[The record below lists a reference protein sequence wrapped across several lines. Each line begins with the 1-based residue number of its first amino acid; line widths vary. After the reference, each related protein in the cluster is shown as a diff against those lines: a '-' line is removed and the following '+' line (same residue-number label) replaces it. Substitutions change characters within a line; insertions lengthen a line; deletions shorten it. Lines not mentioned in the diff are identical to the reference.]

1 MTLLRPTFIAISVL
15 AACLAQDALAQAS
28 APGAG
33 AGIAGTTAAGGGMSS
48 SSATSGSTSS
58 GTAANGNATGTAP
71 NAATPSSNPLA
82 NSVATPSA
90 TTSPTG
96 SNLVSGGNAFSG
108 SSRGEVPPVGSAAV
122 DANGVNVN
130 GFGTGLQSG
139 AVANGNAGANG
150 SAAIGTN
157 AASGTLNSPLSS
169 DVGTGVIYPGA
180 PYGIT
185 DTTGVTG
192 TTPGTTS
199 GGTPNYG
206 NANAAAAVNGAGFTA
221 SAIATPQLDAA
232 TRREARRERATVA
245 RGGQTLNT
253 IAPRTNV
260 DRTNQMPDD
269 PPSPALRTPDRPVV
283 RY

>member
-1 MTLLRPTFIAISVL
+1 MTFSRPTFIAISVL
-15 AACLAQDALAQAS
+15 AACLAQDALAQAA

-33 AGIAGTTAAGGGMSS
+33 AGIAGTTAA
-48 SSATSGSTSS
+48 
-58 GTAANGNATGTAP
+58 NGNASGTAP

-96 SNLVSGGNAFSG
+96 SNLVSGGDAFSG
-108 SSRGEVPPVGSAAV
+108 SSRGEVPPVGPAAV

-139 AVANGNAGANG
+139 AVANGNIGAN
-150 SAAIGTN
+150 AA
-157 AASGTLNSPLSS
+157 AASGTNTASGAVNSPFSS
-169 DVGTGVIYPGA
+169 DVATGVIYPGA

-185 DTTGVTG
+185 DAAGNVAAG
-192 TTPGTTS
+192 TTSGTTS
-199 GGTPNYG
+199 GGTPTYG
-206 NANAAAAVNGAGFTA
+206 NTSAAAAANGTGFTA
-221 SAIATPQLDAA
+221 SAIATPRLDAA

-269 PPSPALRTPDRPVV
+269 PPSPALMTPDRPVV